1 MTSKQTSMKKK
12 HNKFTMTLFAGKMMR
27 FSLILITI
35 IFSIGARAQ
44 ETDDFEIS
52 KNLEIF
58 INLYKELHLNYVD
71 EINPGQ
77 LMKTAIDKM
86 LESLDPFTNFIPE
99 SDIEDIRLMTTGQ
112 YGGIGALIQQR
123 DGYVVVSEPYENFPA
138 YNAGIKAGDKIMEIN
153 GESAQNKSVS
163 DVSTALKGFPGST
176 VKVMIER
183 PIENKSYTF
192 DIVRED
198 IKIKNVPYFGVLE
211 DGVGYVKLSNFAIG
225 ASTEVR
231 DAISNLK
238 ANNQISSIIIDLR
251 GNGGGLLGE
260 AVNIVGLFVPKNTL
274 VVTTRGK
281 LKDGNREYKTQANPF
296 DLNIPIVVLIDR
308 MSASASEIV
317 AGAIQDFDRGVVI
330 GQQSYGKGLV
340 QNIVPLN
347 YNTRLKVT
355 IAKYYI
361 PSGRCI
367 QAVDY
372 SDRDSTGRVRRNTD
386 APKAIFY
393 TNNKRPVYDAGGIIP
408 DIEIEPETAA
418 KITISLVIK
427 NLIFDFATQFAHA
440 NPQIPAAGVFK
451 ITDNIYNEFVAFL
464 QDKEYD
470 YETESEKILEELK
483 QVTIDEKYFESISE
497 EYESLMTKLTHN
509 KQEDLIT
516 FRDEISEILANE
528 IVARYYF
535 QKGRIENALLF
546 DKEVNKSVNI
556 LTNKKE
562 YETILKEPKK

>member
-1 MTSKQTSMKKK
+1 MILQPR
-12 HNKFTMTLFAGKMMR
+12 FTFLHFLRK
-27 FSLILITI
+27 LIPCALIVAFFVFPVI
-35 IFSIGARAQ
+35 QSQAQ
-44 ETDDFEIS
+44 KADDFEIS

-58 INLYKELHLNYVD
+58 INVYKELHLNYVD

-86 LESLDPFTNFIPE
+86 LESLDPFTNYIPE
-99 SDIEDIRLMTTGQ
+99 SEIEDIRLMTTGQ

-123 DGYVVVSEPYENFPA
+123 EGYVVVSEPYENFPA
-138 YNAGIKAGDKIMEIN
+138 YNAGIKAGDKILEIN
-153 GESAQNKSVS
+153 GENALKKSVS

-176 VKVMIER
+176 VKVTVER
-183 PIENKSYTF
+183 PLENKKYTF

-198 IKIKNVPYFGVLE
+198 IKIKNVPYFGVVSN
-211 DGVGYVKLSNFAIG
+211 GVGYVKLSNFAVG
-225 ASTEVR
+225 ASSEVR
-231 DAISNLK
+231 EAISNLK
-238 ANNQISSIIIDLR
+238 TNHQISSVIIDLR

-274 VVTTRGK
+274 VVTTKGK
-281 LKDGNREYKTQANPF
+281 LQEGNKEYLTQATPF
-296 DLNIPIVVLIDR
+296 DLNIPIVVLVDG

-317 AGAIQDFDRGVVI
+317 AGSIQDLDRGVII

-340 QNIVPLN
+340 QNIIPLS

-372 SDRDSTGRVRRNTD
+372 SDRDSTGKVINKSNT
-386 APKAIFY
+386 PKAVFY
-393 TNNKRPVYDAGGIIP
+393 TSNKRPVYDAGGIIP
-408 DIEIEPETAA
+408 DITMEPENAA

-427 NLIFDFATQFAHA
+427 NLVFDYATQFASVHQ
-440 NPQIPAAGVFK
+440 QIADAGKFV
-451 ITDNIYNEFVAFL
+451 ITDDIYNDFVRFL

-470 YETESEKILEELK
+470 YETESEQILEELRK
-483 QVTIDEKYFESISE
+483 VTTDEKYFDKISTE
-497 EYESLMTKLTHN
+497 FESLRTKLSHN

-516 FRDEISEILANE
+516 FKDEISKVLANE
-528 IVARYYF
+528 IVSRYFY
-535 QKGRIENALLF
+535 QKGRIENSLQF
-546 DKEVNKSVNI
+546 DNEIKEAVKTLNNTEQYNSI
-556 LTNKKE
+556 LQK
-562 YETILKEPKK
+562 PKI